1 MKPFPDAVPYR
12 LVALDVPDAGVLRV
26 LIVAEDPLVRA
37 GLATLLAD
45 GDGYALAGTA
55 PLVDALAEAVDA
67 FEADVAL
74 CDVGFG
80 ETPSANLA
88 ALQDL
93 DLPTVALLPDVG
105 LAAEAWSAGAHGL
118 LLRNQDADAILAALF
133 AVYQGLVALD
143 PALTDDLLVLR
154 EPLPPAQPLTPRE
167 HEVLGL
173 LAEGLPNKLIA
184 DRLQISENTV
194 KYHVGAIFGKLGAQ
208 SRTEAV
214 MQAARLG
221 LVVV

>member
-1 MKPFPDAVPYR
+1 MKPFPDVFPYR
-12 LVALDVPDAGVLRV
+12 LVALDVPDAGELRV

-37 GLATLLAD
+37 GLATLLTD

-55 PLVDALAEAVDA
+55 PLDDALAETADA

-80 ETPSANLA
+80 ETPATNLA
-88 ALQDL
+88 ALRDL

-105 LAAEAWSAGAHGL
+105 LAAEAWNAGAQGL

-143 PALTDDLLVLR
+143 PALTDDLLALR

-167 HEVLGL
+167 QEVLDL
-173 LAEGLPNKLIA
+173 LAEGLPN
-184 DRLQISENTV
+184 
-194 KYHVGAIFGKLGAQ
+194 
-208 SRTEAV
+208 
-214 MQAARLG
+214 
-221 LVVV
+221 